1 MILLDT
7 SGLIFWTLDP
17 KMLSQKASTT
27 IEESEQLAISS
38 ISIWEIGI
46 KLKSG
51 KLLLPLPLRDYVDRL
66 KLLDKFTILPV
77 NEGIWIKN
85 VELEWD
91 HKDPAD
97 RTIVATASILA
108 CPLITSDDKIR
119 RFYSDSIW

>member
-7 SGLIFWTLDP
+7 SGLIYWTLDP

-66 KLLDKFTILPV
+66 KLLDRFTILPV

-85 VELEWD
+85 VELDWD

-119 RFYSDSIW
+119 RFYSDSLW